1 MKTHHT
7 HNQRIEL
14 PISGMT
20 CSDCACSIDTA
31 LKKLPRVEDVQVL
44 LGAERA
50 TITFDPNQVTQE
62 QIKTAVHEAGYTV
75 REGLTLDSEAPQ
87 YNAGKVIGWGVLGI
101 VALVIVVTALGE
113 RLGFFDEAISR
124 LPWFIP
130 AAAIVIGGWNIFRG
144 VFRDAL
150 KRQVT
155 SHTLMITGVIAA
167 AAIGEWTAAVLIVF
181 FIRFA
186 DWLEALTT
194 ERSRQAI
201 KQLIKLAPTTAR
213 IVRDGQDVVVPGE
226 QVVPGDVVLVHPGE
240 RIPVD
245 GEVIEGQAPV
255 DEASITGESLP
266 REKGPGDRVFAATVA
281 QAGFIKVRATRIGAD
296 TTFGRIIRLVEE
308 AEAQKAPVQR
318 FADRFSSYYLPMVI
332 IIALL
337 TLLFTHQILNAVA
350 VIVVAYA
357 CAIVIATP
365 VVVLASVGGQGLFIK
380 GGLALEQLAG
390 VNTVVL
396 DKTGTLT
403 YGRPQV
409 TDIVPMSR
417 IDEAEL
423 LQAVG
428 SAEKRSEHPLGRTI
442 VAAARMRDLTLS
454 EPEKFT
460 SMAGRGVIAT
470 LARHQWVVGNR
481 ALLSEQGIALDA
493 KIETQAV
500 ALEQQRKTVFF
511 AARQATVMGLIGVA
525 DTVRPDAVS
534 ALAELQ
540 KQGIMHILMLT
551 GDNERVASAIA
562 RPLGLEYRAELLPE
576 GKIEVIKQLQKE
588 GRWVLM
594 VEDGV
599 NDAPALA
606 QADVGVTM
614 GAAGTD
620 AAIEAADVALMRDDW
635 SLVPEAIQLG
645 RRATRTIRQNLIFT
659 AVYNIVG
666 IGLAAFDIL
675 PPVLA
680 AAAQSLPDVLIL
692 GNSSLL
698 LLRKTQTDRAAKPTS
713 ISAVAQECSTE
724 ACDCT
729 QPVAPLLP
737 VVHIKTSHEKIS

>member
-296 TTFGRIIRLVEE
+296 TTFDRIIRLVEE
-308 AEAQKAPVQR
+308 AEAQKAHVQR

-337 TLLFTHQILNAVA
+337 TLLFN
-350 VIVVAYA
+350 
-357 CAIVIATP
+357 
-365 VVVLASVGGQGLFIK
+365 
-380 GGLALEQLAG
+380 
-390 VNTVVL
+390 
-396 DKTGTLT
+396 
-403 YGRPQV
+403 
-409 TDIVPMSR
+409 
-417 IDEAEL
+417 
-423 LQAVG
+423 
-428 SAEKRSEHPLGRTI
+428 
-442 VAAARMRDLTLS
+442 
-454 EPEKFT
+454 
-460 SMAGRGVIAT
+460 
-470 LARHQWVVGNR
+470 QWCY
-481 ALLSEQGIALDA
+481 L
-493 KIETQAV
+493 
-500 ALEQQRKTVFF
+500 
-511 AARQATVMGLIGVA
+511 
-525 DTVRPDAVS
+525 
-534 ALAELQ
+534 
-540 KQGIMHILMLT
+540 
-551 GDNERVASAIA
+551 
-562 RPLGLEYRAELLPE
+562 
-576 GKIEVIKQLQKE
+576 
-588 GRWVLM
+588 
-594 VEDGV
+594 
-599 NDAPALA
+599 
-606 QADVGVTM
+606 
-614 GAAGTD
+614 
-620 AAIEAADVALMRDDW
+620 AIE
-635 SLVPEAIQLG
+635 
-645 RRATRTIRQNLIFT
+645 
-659 AVYNIVG
+659 
-666 IGLAAFDIL
+666 
-675 PPVLA
+675 
-680 AAAQSLPDVLIL
+680 
-692 GNSSLL
+692 
-698 LLRKTQTDRAAKPTS
+698 
-713 ISAVAQECSTE
+713 
-724 ACDCT
+724 
-729 QPVAPLLP
+729 
-737 VVHIKTSHEKIS
+737 